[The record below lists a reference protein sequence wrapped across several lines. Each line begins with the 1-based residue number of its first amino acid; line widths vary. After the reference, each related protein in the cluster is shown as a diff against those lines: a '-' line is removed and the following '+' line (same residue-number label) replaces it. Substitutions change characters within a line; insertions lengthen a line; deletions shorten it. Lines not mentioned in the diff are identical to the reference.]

1 MRVRGI
7 VSREVVCAVVRIE
20 TVNQPSRP
28 WTVERGRDLNRRPKG
43 CDSSDNQ
50 FDPSCNLRP
59 IDSLQGF
66 AGAVTV
72 GAVGGNEVIKVEVDF
87 SQQGITVPAS
97 RPVSDEPIS
106 VAQAIIHSGALQSLQ
121 RLGSFRA
128 DTIPRPSTGWIC
140 PKMENS

>member
-20 TVNQPSRP
+20 TVNQTSRP
-28 WTVERGRDLNRRPKG
+28 WTVEPVRDLNRRSKG

-50 FDPSCNLRP
+50 FDPSCNLRG
-59 IDSLQGF
+59 IDSYQGF

-87 SQQGITVPAS
+87 SQQAITVPAS
-97 RPVSDEPIS
+97 RPVMRRIYFRCLSDHPYRRE
-106 VAQAIIHSGALQSLQ
+106 
-121 RLGSFRA
+121 
-128 DTIPRPSTGWIC
+128 
-140 PKMENS
+140 